1 MADLGVTADVYDV
14 GPMSIKDL
22 RDGEYTIGA
31 GSHGTLDSA
40 YWDVSIFLVQSTFP
54 YPGRLEVTRKWFEID
69 SNGNR
74 SLHYIVSNRTPSP
87 LTVTYCTFIRR
98 LVRIPAR

>member
-1 MADLGVTADVYDV
+1 MPALGVTADVWDV

-22 RDGEYTIGA
+22 ESVEYTIGA
-31 GSHGTLDSA
+31 GSHGIIDEA
-40 YWDVSIFLVQSTFP
+40 YWDVSVFLVQSTFP
-54 YPGRLEVTRKWFEID
+54 YPGRLEITSKWVEID
-69 SNGNR
+69 DKGNR
-74 SLHYIVSNRTPSP
+74 SLHYIVRNRTPSP